1 MRRSSPSP
9 IARGFGLLALLLA
22 AAPAFAWSA
31 LGHRLVGEL
40 AQRQLEPAAQAEVT
54 RLLAGEAE
62 PTLAGVAVWA
72 DDLRSSSP
80 EDYQRTS
87 RWHYIN
93 TPEGTCAADMARDC
107 PGGECVVGAIEAQ
120 QRLLADASQP
130 AGVRRDA
137 LKFLVHFVGDVHQP
151 MHANNRP
158 DLGGNRFAI
167 SLRTPIEPEEY
178 ARSRYVDGVMSTNL
192 HSIWDYY
199 VLGSTGLALPA
210 YARRLDL
217 DTWPSTG
224 ALASGPLAWAGE
236 SCRLIAARGLY
247 PVDAAMD
254 HAYLDSMRPL
264 AEQRVR
270 QAAWRLAALLNSTLA
285 R

>member
-1 MRRSSPSP
+1 MRRPTISLL
-9 IARGFGLLALLLA
+9 ARGFGLLALLLA
-22 AAPAFAWSA
+22 AAPAFGWSA

-40 AQRQLEPAAQAEVT
+40 AQRQLEPAAQAEVAC
-54 RLLAGEAE
+54 RLEGEAE

-80 EDYQRTS
+80 EDYKRTS

-93 TPEGTCAADMARDC
+93 TPEGTCTADMARDC
-107 PGGECVVGAIEAQ
+107 PDGECVVGAIEAQ

-130 AGVRRDA
+130 LAVRRDA
-137 LKFLVHFVGDVHQP
+137 LKFVVHFVGDVHQP

-158 DLGGNRFAI
+158 DLGGNRFAV
-167 SLRTPIEPEEY
+167 SLRTPVEPEEY
-178 ARSRYVDGVMSTNL
+178 ARSRYVDGLMSTNL

-199 VLGSTGLALPA
+199 VLAGAGLDLPA

-217 DTWPSTG
+217 GAWPSSG

-236 SCRLIAARGLY
+236 SCRLIDARGLY
-247 PVDAAMD
+247 PA
-254 HAYLDSMRPL
+254 SGRI
-264 AEQRVR
+264 ESR
-270 QAAWRLAALLNSTLA
+270 
-285 R
+285 